1 MTVETVRD
9 VLLWSVII
17 NYGILL
23 LWFVVF
29 RFAHDWIYRLHGQ
42 WFRMSVE
49 QFDAAHYLGMAIYK
63 IGVLLFGI
71 APYIALHVVV

>member
-1 MTVETVRD
+1 MTVEILRD
-9 VLLWSVII
+9 VLLSSAVI

-29 RFAHDWIYRLHGQ
+29 RFAHDWIYRLHGR

-49 QFDAAHYLGMAIYK
+49 QFDAAHYSAMAIYK
-63 IGVLLFGI
+63 IATLLFGI
-71 APYIALHVVV
+71 TPYIALHIVG